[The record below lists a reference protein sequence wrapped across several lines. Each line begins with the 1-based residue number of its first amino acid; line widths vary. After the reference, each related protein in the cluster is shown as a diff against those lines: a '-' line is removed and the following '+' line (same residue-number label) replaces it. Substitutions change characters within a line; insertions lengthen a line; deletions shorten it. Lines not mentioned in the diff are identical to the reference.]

1 MDLNCVVIFS
11 MSIIAQMLWLCQVF
25 QDFKLMG
32 LIQYKNDI
40 IEEIS
45 LWRQDN
51 LMTAFS
57 PQKFLYW

>member
-25 QDFKLMG
+25 QDFKLIG

-40 IEEIS
+40 IEEIP